1 MNGTIVHP
9 GSVWGVYPERRS
21 SAISRSHTLTMT
33 SRHASDRAFAAVAEQ
48 ALELTQRLLRR
59 SASDRLVIA
68 RQVGAKL
75 ACSGFGG
82 QLSAYALAALAAQV
96 KITLGINVYAT
107 QLICAAALLEQRM
120 VEMATG
126 EGKTIAAA
134 LAAGAGALAGAPVH
148 CLTANEYLAQRDAC
162 QMTPVF
168 AALDLTVATAREA
181 DSPQQRQSA
190 YQADIV
196 YTTARTIAFDYL
208 RDRLARDGDRSDLE
222 VRVSNIERP
231 HVSPD
236 TALPDIASAVAASAD
251 TALADTAAPL
261 LLLRGLSMAIIDE
274 ADSILIDEAKMP
286 LIISESVADPV
297 ERARIWQALDI
308 ARQLKA
314 DQHYHG
320 NMETRSIRLTA
331 AGQQLALEIAPQ
343 YGAIWINRAH
353 REELIEQTL
362 TGLRLLHRDR
372 DYLIEDGQVVIVD
385 SVTGRTAPG
394 RVWSRGLHAAVALKE
409 GLEPPPQTRT
419 LAQITYPRLFA
430 RYHHLCG
437 LSGTLLEVASELRS
451 SYGLATIRVR
461 LNKSSQ
467 RRVLAARVFG
477 RRINLFVSAA
487 QRAGQLLNLGR
498 PVLMTV
504 DSVVDSRLLAA
515 ILRQRALPHRL
526 LNASNASQEA
536 AIVALAGQQVGV
548 TVATQMAG
556 RGTDIHL
563 SEAVIAAGGLHVLN
577 LQHNRSRRL
586 DRQIAGRAGR
596 QGQPGSYEH
605 WVCLETELMAASALA
620 NGYRRI
626 AASLKARNRLAYRIV
641 AHAQRCAEREDAALR
656 KATSRQDKDWADS
669 LAFTTMV
676 E

>member
-1 MNGTIVHP
+1 
-9 GSVWGVYPERRS
+9 
-21 SAISRSHTLTMT
+21 MT
-33 SRHASDRAFAAVAEQ
+33 SRHASDRAFAAVAVQ

-82 QLSAYALAALAAQV
+82 LLSAYALAALAAQV

-236 TALPDIASAVAASAD
+236 TALPDIASAD
-251 TALADTAAPL
+251 TASADTAAPL

-286 LIISESVADPV
+286 LVISESVADPV

-477 RRINLFVSAA
+477 RRMNLFVSAA
-487 QRAGQLLNLGR
+487 QRARQLLNLGR